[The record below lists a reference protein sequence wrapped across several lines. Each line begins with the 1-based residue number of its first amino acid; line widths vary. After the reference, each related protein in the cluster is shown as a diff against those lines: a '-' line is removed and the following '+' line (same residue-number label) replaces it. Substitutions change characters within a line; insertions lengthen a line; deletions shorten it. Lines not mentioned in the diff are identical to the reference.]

1 MSRRSEGEI
10 RVYDDHRDNLTVDVQ
25 NALVQERAAQ
35 LRSAD
40 SHVAM
45 LWNVFRSL
53 QKLDPAVWLPRFLV
67 HALGAKRNSAR
78 MRALLTRSNLAE
90 PSFHWWRRYDQP
102 PSRLAWLREQACN
115 ASLPLDHYPPDYL
128 PEKMAEV
135 VRLLESELPFEERV
149 EVPLSIETP
158 AWVLGILAV
167 YHGNLRQN
175 TCFDSRRDELLRVLD
190 AGTAWARERGKKF
203 LTLVV
208 YTDARTYNEETKRR
222 VDLYRGHADVLTARL
237 PHRTDRRVLEEAAA
251 CIGELRWRDLGALLL
266 DAKDEDRIG
275 LFDVAVIDEL
285 IKYLARKDVGFNLFR
300 RLK

>member
-1 MSRRSEGEI
+1 MSRRMEGET

-25 NALVQERAAQ
+25 NAIVQERAAQ

-40 SHVAM
+40 SHAAM

-53 QKLDPAVWLPRFLV
+53 QKLDPGVWLPRTLL
-67 HALGAKRNSAR
+67 HALGQRRGSGR
-78 MRALLTRSNLAE
+78 LRALASRSNLAD
-90 PSFHWWRRYDQP
+90 PGFQWWKRMDLP
-102 PSRLAWLREQACN
+102 PGRLGLLREQAVT
-115 ASLPLDHYPPDYL
+115 ATLHLEHYPSECL
-128 PEKMAEV
+128 PAKLADV
-135 VRLLESELPFEERV
+135 ARRLESDLPFEERV
-149 EVPLSIETP
+149 EVPLCIETP
-158 AWVLGILAV
+158 AWVLGVLAV

-190 AGTAWARERGKKF
+190 AGSWFARERGKEF

-208 YTDARTYNEETKRR
+208 YTDARTYNGDTKRLI
-222 VDLYRGHADVLTARL
+222 DLYRGHGDGLAARL
-237 PHRTDRRVLEEAAA
+237 PHRRDRDVLDATAAR
-251 CIGELRWRDLGALLL
+251 IGELRWRDLGALLV
-266 DAKDEDRIG
+266 DAKDEERIG